1 MVWIAILV
9 IVFVTVYFVNK
20 AKKTQED
27 ENLRLLKNLQKDQ
40 HQPSI
45 NYNKIPPQT
54 LGTKSYVLT
63 YDCAYDFEDYP
74 FEIVGEAAYQKN
86 IERYAVK
93 NGDRSCFT
101 ELQATISREPNNSY
115 DKNAC
120 RVDINGSTVGYF
132 ARNNALSWVNLLKKL
147 GINDNEKVIV
157 DAVIVGGGDKDYKYG
172 VRLHIPTRIANSSK
186 YIKEM

>member
-1 MVWIAILV
+1 MAWIIILV
-9 IVFVTVYFVNK
+9 IFFTTAYFVNK
-20 AKKTQED
+20 AKRKKED
-27 ENLRLLKNLQKDQ
+27 ENLRLIKNLQKDQ
-40 HQPSI
+40 RPI
-45 NYNKIPPQT
+45 NIKNSET
-54 LGTKSYVLT
+54 ATRTNGAKSYVLK
-63 YDCAYDFEDYP
+63 YDCAYDVEDYP
-74 FEIVGEAAYQKN
+74 FEIVGEAAYKKN

-132 ARNNALSWVNLLKKL
+132 ARNNAISWVNLLKKL